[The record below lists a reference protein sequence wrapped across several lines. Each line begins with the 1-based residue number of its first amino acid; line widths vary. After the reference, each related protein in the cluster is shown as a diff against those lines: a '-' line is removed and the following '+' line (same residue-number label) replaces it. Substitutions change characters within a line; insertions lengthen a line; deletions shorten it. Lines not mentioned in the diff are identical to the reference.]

1 MNLTTRTVGG
11 LAAIAALFSICAAAV
26 AQDRPPADMQARH
39 EARMHERMEEHLRRL
54 HDILN
59 LTPDQ
64 DAALK
69 TVADAMAPTAG
80 GEHHEGD
87 WKQAQSLTT
96 PERLDRMQAR
106 MVERQ
111 ARFQRVADAIK
122 RFYATLSPEQ
132 KRAFDALHEGMG
144 GHGHGM
150 KPWGMGGGPGM
161 GDPGMGDHDRGGMG
175 HGPDGAPPPAAQ

>member
-1 MNLTTRTVGG
+1 MNLTTRTLGG
-11 LAAIAALFSICAAAV
+11 LAAIAALLSICGGAAL
-26 AQDRPPADMQARH
+26 AQDRSPTDMQAHH
-39 EARMHERMEEHLRRL
+39 EARMHERMEEHMRRL

-59 LTPDQ
+59 LTADQ

-69 TVADAMAPTAG
+69 AVADAMAPPAG
-80 GEHHEGD
+80 ERHED

-106 MVERQ
+106 MAEHQ
-111 ARFQRVADAIK
+111 ARFQHVSDAIK

-144 GHGHGM
+144 HHGDGM
-150 KPWGMGGGPGM
+150 KRWGMH
-161 GDPGMGDHDRGGMG
+161 GDHDMDDHGMG
-175 HGPDGAPPPAAQ
+175 HGPDGAPPPAQ